1 LFARAR
7 GSILAGVSQPSA
19 RNIELEAAALA
30 DLGDLDSWRV
40 FTDWLQ
46 SAGDPRGELAG
57 LYLHQRDAFMSERAA
72 ITKQLRALEQP
83 YVDAWHV
90 WAQASDLLDVEPRFT
105 RGFVYSLKGPL
116 PQLEGALDAVF
127 ARDPI
132 QRLSLVEVDD
142 DALIRLCERRP
153 PWFDRLR
160 YLNLSGRVG
169 PLGAAALAKLSLSKL
184 ERLNLLGAKIDA
196 SACEHLAMLDTKVL
210 RALTL
215 TANQIDDV
223 GLARL
228 LGSASRG
235 QWRELYLSSN
245 PITADGL
252 AQLASTDG
260 LEQLE
265 ALYLRDIGVGFEALA
280 PLLDSAKLRAVRTLE
295 VSSWGRGDVRALR
308 ARMKA
313 RWGAGL
319 RLW

>member
-1 LFARAR
+1 LFARRR

-30 DLGDLDSWRV
+30 NLDDLDSWGV
-40 FTDWLQ
+40 FADWLQ
-46 SAGDPRGELAG
+46 SAGDPRGELAS
-57 LYLHQRDAFMSERAA
+57 LYLHQRDAFMSERPA
-72 ITKQLRALEQP
+72 ITEQLRALEQP
-83 YVDAWHV
+83 YVDGWHA
-90 WAQASDLLDVEPRFT
+90 WAQARDLLDVEPRFT

-116 PQLEGALDAVF
+116 PQLEGALDSLF
-127 ARDPI
+127 ERDPI
-132 QRLSLVEVDD
+132 QRLSLIEVDD
-142 DALIRLCERRP
+142 DALIRLGERRP

-169 PLGAAALAKLSLSKL
+169 PLGAAALAKLSLAKL
-184 ERLNLLGAKIDA
+184 ERINLLGTQIDA
-196 SACEHLAMLDTKVL
+196 SACGHLAVLDTKVL

-215 TANQIDDV
+215 TANQIDDL
-223 GLARL
+223 GLAHL
-228 LGSASRG
+228 LGSANRR
-235 QWRELYLSSN
+235 QWRELYLGGN

-252 AQLASTDG
+252 AQLANTDG

-265 ALYLRDIGVGFEALA
+265 ALYLRDIEASFEALA
-280 PLLDSAKLRAVRTLE
+280 PLVDSPKLRGLVALE

-313 RWGAGL
+313 RWGTGL